1 MIALLAAAAV
11 AAQAAPAPMSSAS
24 APAAPTIHQYRELAL
39 SASGDRVAAIEQV
52 ETGAETREAHPAV
65 VIRSTKD
72 GQILA
77 TYDPCPTCRYFSP
90 AWAPV
95 GDGLAVMAVDQG
107 HFAAQLIVIEG
118 GKPRTAATFSGVGDQ
133 PRWSPDG
140 QSIAFLATVGAR
152 KLTGATQAGIPL
164 TGEIGETND
173 EQRIAIVPAAGGD
186 LRFASPADTFVY
198 EYGWTPDGKGFVGTA
213 AKGNGDNN
221 WWVAKIEAFDA
232 TTGAARVIAS
242 PKTQA
247 NYPRVTADGKSV
259 VFIGGLMS
267 DFGPV
272 GGDLWSVPIGGG
284 DPVDVT
290 PGFKGSFTSLSM
302 AGGALFATALVG
314 DQTEV
319 LSVDPAKGPK
329 KVLWSAAA
337 SFGSSTFNGK
347 LAFDA
352 SGHMAAT
359 EAQDFEHAPVLLA
372 GPVDHLKPI
381 THDNDAAPAFVRA
394 QSVTWKNEG
403 LDVQGWLLAPR
414 DLTPGKTYPMI
425 VLIHGGPSSAVT
437 PTYVSHGTVNDLVSH
452 GYFVF
457 QPNPRGSY
465 GQGEA
470 FTHANVR
477 DFGGGDLR
485 DILAGVD
492 AVEKIAPVDDN
503 RLGVYGH
510 SYGGLMTMWTVTQS
524 QRFHAAVAGAGI
536 ANWTS
541 YYGENGIDEWMIP
554 FFGASFY
561 DDPAIYEKLSPIMYI
576 KNAHTPTFIYVGERD
591 VECPAPQSLEYWH
604 GLKAM
609 GVETSLVIYPGEGHG
624 IRKPEHQHDLA
635 DRIVGWF
642 DKHLGS

>member
-11 AAQAAPAPMSSAS
+11 AAQATPAPAPS
-24 APAAPTIHQYRELAL
+24 APPVRQYHDLAL
-39 SASGDRVAAIEQV
+39 SPSGDKLAAVEQV
-52 ETGAETREAHPAV
+52 ETGQENHDMHPALV
-65 VIRSTKD
+65 VRSTRD

-77 TYDPCPTCRYFSP
+77 SYDPCPTCRYFSP
-90 AWAPV
+90 AWSPN
-95 GDGLAVMAVDQG
+95 GDSLAVMAVDQKQ
-107 HFAAQLIVIEG
+107 FAAQLIVIEQ

-133 PRWSPDG
+133 TRWSPDG
-140 QSIAFLATVGAR
+140 KSIAFLATVGAR

-173 EQRIAIVPAAGGD
+173 EQRIAIVPATGGAD
-186 LRFASPADTFVY
+186 IRFASPADTFVY
-198 EYGWTPDGKGFVGTA
+198 EYGWTPDGRGFVGTA

-232 TTGAARVIAS
+232 ATGAARIIAS

-259 VFIGGLMS
+259 IYIGGLMS

-272 GGDLWSVPIGGG
+272 GGDLWSAPFAGGE
-284 DPVDVT
+284 PVDVT
-290 PGFKGSFTSLSM
+290 PNFKGTFTSLSM
-302 AGGALFATALVG
+302 TGGETYATVLAG
-314 DQTEV
+314 DQTELV
-319 LSVDPAKGPK
+319 TLDPVKGPK
-329 KVLWSAAA
+329 KIISTAAA
-337 SFGSSTFNGK
+337 SFGASAFNGRF
-347 LAFDA
+347 AFDA
-352 SGHMAAT
+352 SGRMAAT
-359 EAQDFEHAPVLLA
+359 EAQDFEHAPILLA
-372 GPVDHLKPI
+372 GPVAAMKQI
-381 THDNDAAPAFVRA
+381 THDNDAAPAFVSAR
-394 QSVTWKNEG
+394 SVTWKNEG
-403 LDVQGWLLAPR
+403 FDVQGWLIGPR
-414 DLTPGKTYPMI
+414 DVTPGKTYPMI
-425 VLIHGGPSSAVT
+425 VQVHGGPSAAAA
-437 PTYVSHGTVNDLVSH
+437 PNYLSHGTVNDLVAH
-452 GYFVF
+452 GYYVF
-457 QPNPRGSY
+457 EPNPRGSY

-470 FTHANVR
+470 FTRANVR

-492 AVEKIAPVDDN
+492 AVEKFAPIDDK
-503 RLGVYGH
+503 RLGIYGH

-561 DDPAIYEKLSPIMYI
+561 DDPAIYEKLSPIFYI

-624 IRKPEHQHDLA
+624 IRKPEHVHDLA